1 MEESKT
7 DQKKR
12 PVAYRRKA
20 RKRILISSFWQ
31 EEDAMRAILAAANE
45 LNWELTDE
53 RFLHSQ
59 GPKAFTPH
67 GMICC
72 QWAVPDIMMPLIE
85 ARIPV
90 VHTWA
95 MRSTIPPDERPVVT
109 SDTRLVGAMA
119 AAHFLERGFRQVCYL
134 SVNEYD
140 DECDPLISTLKAHL
154 EHGGAHFL
162 GANLVELD
170 GPGWRSAFDRT
181 LDTWLGS
188 MPRPLGVL
196 ASGDILGGHVV
207 GFCKA
212 FGISVPEEIAVLGI
226 GNKQRWCDM
235 SPCPLSSI
243 DLNPV
248 ARARQVVALLHRM
261 MGGEAAPAEPVLI
274 TPTRVITR
282 KSTDIMATA
291 DLTVAKAITF
301 LWEHCGSPISV
312 DEAAAVA
319 GISRSSLERRFR
331 KAIGR
336 SVNEEL
342 LRKRLERC
350 RELLLSTDLT
360 LVDIAPKV
368 GFLSKTYLHRIF
380 REHYHCTPKEMRKQ
394 SLPCRQT

>member
-1 MEESKT
+1 VEVNKA
-7 DQKKR
+7 DQEKR
-12 PVAYRRKA
+12 PVAYRRKS

-31 EEDAMRAILAAANE
+31 EEEAMRAILAAASD
-45 LNWELTDE
+45 LNWEITDE
-53 RFLHSQ
+53 NFLHPQ
-59 GPKAFTPH
+59 APKAFKAD
-67 GMICC
+67 GIICC
-72 QWAVPDIMMPLIE
+72 QWTVPDIMKPLIQ

-95 MRSTIPPDERPVVT
+95 VRSTIPPDERPVVA

-119 AAHFLERGFRQVCYL
+119 ATHFLERGFKQVCYL
-134 SVNEYD
+134 SVNEYY
-140 DECDPLISTLKAHL
+140 DESDPLISSLKAHL
-154 EHGGAHFL
+154 EHGGARFL
-162 GANLVELD
+162 GANRVELD

-181 LDTWLGS
+181 LDAWLGS

-196 ASGDILGGHVV
+196 TSGDILGGHVV

-212 FGISVPEEIAVLGI
+212 FGIAVPEEIAVLGI

-248 ARARQVVALLHRM
+248 ARARKVVALLQRM

-274 TPTRVITR
+274 TPARVIPR
-282 KSTDIMATA
+282 KSTDIMATT
-291 DLTVAKAITF
+291 DLTVAKAVTF
-301 LWEHCGSPISV
+301 LWEHLSLPISV
-312 DEAAAVA
+312 NEAAAAA

-350 RELLLSTDLT
+350 RELLLTTDLPF
-360 LVDIAPKV
+360 VDIAPKV

-380 REHYHCTPKEMRKQ
+380 REHYHCTPKDMRRCNQ
-394 SLPCRQT
+394 SV